1 MQPLETE
8 KLNQSEYDFLIVGAG
23 WYGAVCARELTKKG
37 YSCLVID
44 RRNHIGGNA
53 YTRSEKGIHIHQYGA
68 HIFHTNDRTIW
79 DYVNALGQFNNYIN
93 SPLAF
98 AHGKLYNLPFN
109 MNTFYQVWGLS
120 NPEQVKDKIQSQRG
134 ENQTTPSN
142 LEEQAISL
150 VGRDIYELFIKDYTE
165 KQWGKPCTQLPPSII
180 KRLPVRFTFDNNYFN
195 DQYQGIP
202 ENGYTQLFEVLLSGI
217 DTLLDVDYFDFVAN
231 NSHRFKQT
239 IYTGPIDAFFEYRF
253 GRLEY
258 RSLDFVHEIMPIENA
273 QGNAVINYTTHEVP
287 FTRTIEHR
295 HFQKYPKSPHTV
307 VTKEFPADYTE
318 GKEAYYPINDEINQ
332 KRFKQYQEL
341 AATLPNV
348 HFGGRL
354 AEYRYY
360 DMHQVIASALKF
372 VRDYE

>member
-1 MQPLETE
+1 MQPLETG
-8 KLNQSEYDFLIVGAG
+8 KLNQTEYDFLIVGAG

-53 YTRSEKGIHIHQYGA
+53 YTRSEKDIHIHQYGA

-79 DYVNALGQFNNYIN
+79 DYVNALGPFNNYIN

-134 ENQTTPSN
+134 ENHTTPSN

-217 DTLLDVDYFDFVAN
+217 DTLLDVDYFDFAAN

-295 HFQKYPKSPHTV
+295 HFQKHPKSPTTV
-307 VTKEFPADYTE
+307 VTKEFPADYSE

-341 AATLPNV
+341 AETLPNV

>member
-1 MQPLETE
+1 LQPLETG
-8 KLNQSEYDFLIVGAG
+8 KLNQTEYDFLIVGAG

-53 YTRSEKGIHIHQYGA
+53 YTRSEKDIHIHQYGA

-79 DYVNALGQFNNYIN
+79 DYVNALGPFNNYIN

-134 ENQTTPSN
+134 ENHTTPSN

-217 DTLLDVDYFDFVAN
+217 DTLLGVDYFDFVAN

-239 IYTGPIDAFFEYRF
+239 IYTGPIDAFFEFRF

-295 HFQKYPKSPHTV
+295 HFQKHPKSPTTV
-307 VTKEFPADYTE
+307 VTKEFPADYSE

-341 AATLPNV
+341 AETLPNV